1 MMIGNSDDF
10 KSGIRFAVRIS
21 TGLIV
26 AILLGTFL
34 GHLLD
39 KYLHTKPWLILL
51 GLFIGFTAG
60 LINVYRM
67 VNEREMEKK

>member
-1 MMIGNSDDF
+1 MVGSSDNF

-26 AILLGTFL
+26 AIFLGTFT
-34 GHLLD
+34 GYLLD
-39 KYLHTKPWLILL
+39 KYFHTKPWLILL

-60 LINVYRM
+60 LLNVYRYFK
-67 VNEREMEKK
+67 EEEKK

>member
-1 MMIGNSDDF
+1 MAGNSDNF

-26 AILLGTFL
+26 AIFLGTFT
-34 GHLLD
+34 GYLLD
-39 KYLHTKPWLILL
+39 KYFHTKPWLILL

-60 LINVYRM
+60 LLNVYRYFK
-67 VNEREMEKK
+67 EEEKK